1 MHHVQGTDTVNDRAT
16 AGSAVMCTR
25 RKPTPTPVGEQPAAV
40 PIQPARVTAPRH
52 RRHVTEPRG
61 AYRVKRFA
69 ANV

>member
-25 RKPTPTPVGEQPAAV
+25 RKPTPKASHATE
-40 PIQPARVTAPRH
+40 PRH